1 MEVFMI
7 KKISILLVFLMVA
20 GAAFSNVKIS
30 GKHKDKMKD
39 GKKVNCGYCHTGEMK
54 IEKKKGQVQ
63 GQKLNGVAFS
73 KIKSCA
79 GSDCHK

>member
-1 MEVFMI
+1 MV
-7 KKISILLVFLMVA
+7 KKISVILVFLMIA

-30 GKHKDKMKD
+30 GKHKDLSKD

-54 IEKKKGQVQ
+54 IEKKKGQFQ
-63 GQKLNGVAFS
+63 DKKLNGVALA